1 MKKNQIVDGIIT
13 IKISFK
19 DTFPEDWD
27 EEQIEEF
34 IEKNYKQY
42 IDNDDNME
50 YEYTTIVNS
59 EIDYY
64 GGDDVYGI

>member
-1 MKKNQIVDGIIT
+1 MKRNQIVDGVIT
-13 IKISFK
+13 ISISFK

-27 EEQIEEF
+27 DDQIEEF
-34 IEKNYKQY
+34 VEKNFKEY
-42 IDNDDNME
+42 IDEDNME
-50 YEYTTIVNS
+50 YDGMKMSNI

>member
-1 MKKNQIVDGIIT
+1 MKKNQIVDGTIT
-13 IKISFK
+13 ISISFK

-27 EEQIEEF
+27 DDQIEEF

-50 YEYTTIVNS
+50 YDGMNISNI

-64 GGDDVYGI
+64 GGDDVYDI

>member
-1 MKKNQIVDGIIT
+1 MKRNQIVNGTIT
-13 IKISFK
+13 ISISFK

-27 EEQIEEF
+27 DDQIEEF

-50 YEYTTIVNS
+50 YDGMNISNI

>member
-1 MKKNQIVDGIIT
+1 MKRNQIVNGTIT
-13 IKISFK
+13 ISISFK

-27 EEQIEEF
+27 DDQIEEF

-42 IDNDDNME
+42 IDNDDNIE
-50 YEYTTIVNS
+50 YDGMNISNI